1 MGGKRSREDP
11 ASWPGREQK
20 PLTVLNILLGLY
32 EINTEVYGHG
42 ESLKTFE
49 PSDAGTRREEF
60 IRRRDRPLGIV
71 RGQKA
76 LRPMGLSTLAGLVV
90 PPAGI
95 TPSGLRVFAQ
105 GQMVEPEGGS
115 QGPHSER
122 RPRVHRGREGRACIC
137 SLSPGVMSSARRWR
151 NSFWIH
157 PCPSFR
163 AS

>member
-76 LRPMGLSTLAGLVV
+76 LRPMGLSTLAGLVDT
-90 PPAGI
+90 PGRNHAIWPACVC
-95 TPSGLRVFAQ
+95 SGTNGGARG
-105 GQMVEPEGGS
+105 GQSG
-115 QGPHSER
+115 
-122 RPRVHRGREGRACIC
+122 A
-137 SLSPGVMSSARRWR
+137 SL
-151 NSFWIH
+151 
-157 PCPSFR
+157 
-163 AS
+163 